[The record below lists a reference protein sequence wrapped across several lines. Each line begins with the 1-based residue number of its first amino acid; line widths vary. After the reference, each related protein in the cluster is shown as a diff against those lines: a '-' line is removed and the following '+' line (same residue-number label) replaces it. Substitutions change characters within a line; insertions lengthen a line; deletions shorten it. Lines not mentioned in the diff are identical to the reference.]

1 MILIGENINIMVK
14 VISKALE
21 ERNPEPIQKLA
32 IAQTEAGVDFLDL
45 NLGPARKDGEAQM
58 EWLVRTVQE
67 ASTLPL
73 SLDTTNPVAMEA
85 GLAICRDK
93 ALINSASG
101 KQESIEKM
109 LPLAQKYS
117 AGVIISVLNDEGIP
131 SDAAGRA
138 ESIMETISTAN
149 ELGISNED
157 IWVDP
162 ILLPVSVDQQQ
173 VVEYMEFVKMLA
185 DLAPGV
191 KSTVG
196 LSNLSN
202 GTPGELRGILNRT
215 YMIMI
220 GRCGQYSAIV
230 DAFDKELIS
239 INKGEMTGI
248 TELVHKVMD
257 GEDIDTASLS
267 SKERDYVKTAAVIMG
282 KVLYSHSW
290 LELD

>member
-14 VISKALE
+14 VIAQALRE
-21 ERNPEPIQKLA
+21 KNPKPIQELA
-32 IAQTEAGVDFLDL
+32 VAQVEAGVDFLDL

-58 EWLVRTVQE
+58 EWLVKAVQE
-67 ASTLPL
+67 VSALPL
-73 SLDTTNPVAMEA
+73 SLDTTNPAAMEA
-85 GLAICRDK
+85 GLAICK
-93 ALINSASG
+93 SEALVNSASG
-101 KQESIEKM
+101 KQESMDRM

-138 ESIMETISTAN
+138 ESIMETIAVAN

-173 VVEYMEFVKMLA
+173 VVEYLEFIKMLA
-185 DLAPGV
+185 DLAPGA

-202 GTPGELRGILNRT
+202 GTPEELRGILNRT

-220 GRCGQYSAIV
+220 ERYGQYSAIV
-230 DAFDKELIS
+230 DSFDKELVS
-239 INKGEMTGI
+239 INKGEMPSIIG
-248 TELVHKVMD
+248 LVHKVMD
-257 GEDIDTASLS
+257 GEDIDMASLS
-267 SKERDYVKTAAVIMG
+267 PQERDYVKTTAVIMG

-290 LELD
+290 LE

>member
-1 MILIGENINIMVK
+1 MILIGENINVMSK

-21 ERNPEPIQKLA
+21 EKNPRPIQELA
-32 IAQTEAGVDFLDL
+32 TLQTEAGVDFLDL
-45 NLGPARKDGEAQM
+45 NLGPARKDGEKQM
-58 EWLVRTVQE
+58 EWLVKIVQE
-67 ASTLPL
+67 VSPLPL
-73 SLDTTNPVAMEA
+73 SLDTTNPAAMEA
-85 GLAICRDK
+85 GLAACKNK

-117 AGVIISVLNDEGIP
+117 AEVIISVLNDDGIP

-138 ESIMETISTAN
+138 ESIMETIGVAN
-149 ELGISNED
+149 ELGISNEN

-162 ILLPVSVDQQQ
+162 ILLPISVDQQQ
-173 VVEYMEFVKMLA
+173 VVEYLEFIKMLA
-185 DLAPGV
+185 DLAPGS

-202 GTPGELRGILNRT
+202 GTPKELRGILNRT

-220 GRCGQYSAIV
+220 ERCGQYSAIV
-230 DAFDKELIS
+230 DALDRELIN
-239 INKGEMTGI
+239 INRGEMSEI
-248 TELVHKVMD
+248 VEIVRKVMD
-257 GEDIDTASLS
+257 GEDVDMMSLS
-267 SKERDYVKTAAVIMG
+267 QKERDYAKTAEVIMG

-290 LELD
+290 LESS